1 MNILLLT
8 SNKQRKSIEPLF
20 KHTPHTV
27 LGNEPAIKGSTVTR
41 ILDHYAP
48 HIVVLLDDVQVKDGI
63 TRQDVIVLLKAKRP
77 TLRVIYQAS
86 AAHLSIET
94 LSFLAAN
101 QVYDILTDTQELTN
115 LVDSPMTEAD
125 VKGMIED
132 LEEKKKA
139 EEISEKL
146 DDTPVLDMQHED
158 LHLSFPVVSLRDF
171 DTESF
176 QRTAAD
182 EAVEAPNMTIGIA
195 QLQHHNGCTHTAFEI
210 AALLQKEKTNCC
222 IVLSDAETYKNLAAF
237 HELDPERIGIGLQV
251 HGIDVYPY
259 EKLEEV
265 QSEYS
270 CTICDFS
277 FLREDQQK
285 VFSDMTMKL
294 MLCSAAEWDIATT
307 LRYVNY
313 PNISYVRDIVYL
325 FPRVSKPKFIGYN
338 KQMMRAG
345 CESYR
350 LHPSEDWLSPCA
362 ENQAVYKHI
371 LSRYNLIP
379 TTKKKRSLLR
389 IKK

>member
-20 KHTPHTV
+20 KNTPHTI
-27 LGNEPAIKGSTVTR
+27 LGNEPAIKGATVTK

-48 HIVVLLDDVQVKDGI
+48 HIVVLLDDVLVKEGI
-63 TRQDVIVLLKAKRP
+63 TRNDVIVLLKAKRP
-77 TLRVIYQAS
+77 TLRVIYQANQNL
-86 AAHLSIET
+86 LSTDT
-94 LSFLAAN
+94 LSFLLNN
-101 QVYDILTDTQELTN
+101 QVYDILTDTQKLAN

-125 VKGMIED
+125 VKEMID
-132 LEEKKKA
+132 QLEEKRKA
-139 EEISEKL
+139 EEASEDSKN
-146 DDTPVLDMQHED
+146 TPVLDMQHDD

-176 QRTAAD
+176 QRTAAAASVD
-182 EAVEAPNMTIGIA
+182 APNMTIGIA

-237 HELDPERIGIGLQV
+237 HELDPERIDIGLQV
-251 HGIDVYPY
+251 HGIDVYPF

-265 QSEYS
+265 RNEYS

-277 FLREDQQK
+277 FLREDQK
-285 VFSDMTMKL
+285 NAFSDMTMKL
-294 MLCSAAEWDIATT
+294 MLCSAAEWDISTT
-307 LRYVNY
+307 LKYVNY
-313 PNISYVRDIVYL
+313 PNIPYVHEIVYL

-338 KQMMRAG
+338 KQMIRAG

-350 LHPSEDWLSPCA
+350 LHPSEDWLSPCP

-371 LSRYNLIP
+371 LSRYHLIP

-389 IKK
+389 IK

>member
-8 SNKQRKSIEPLF
+8 SNKQRKSIESLF
-20 KHTPHTV
+20 KNTPHTV
-27 LGNEPAIKGSTVTR
+27 LGNEPAIKGGTVTR

-48 HIVVLLDDVQVKDGI
+48 HIVVLLDDVQVKEGI

-86 AAHLSIET
+86 AAHLSTET
-94 LSFLAAN
+94 LSFLVAN

-115 LVDSPMTEAD
+115 LVDSPMIEAD

-132 LEEKKKA
+132 LEEKKTT
-139 EEISEKL
+139 EEASEKS
-146 DDTPVLDMQHED
+146 DGTPVLDMQHDD

-171 DTESF
+171 DTESV
-176 QRTAAD
+176 QRTAAA
-182 EAVEAPNMTIGIA
+182 ESVEAPNMTIGIA

-222 IVLSDAETYKNLAAF
+222 IVLSDTETYKNLAAF
-237 HELDPERIGIGLQV
+237 HELDPEHIHIGLQV

-265 QSEYS
+265 RNEYS

-285 VFSDMTMKL
+285 AYSGMTIKL
-294 MLCSAAEWDIATT
+294 MLCSAAEWDISTT
-307 LRYVNY
+307 LKYVNY
-313 PNISYVRDIVYL
+313 PNISYVHEIVYL

-338 KQMMRAG
+338 KQMIRAG

-371 LSRYNLIP
+371 LSRYHLIP

-389 IKK
+389 IK